1 MWQEA
6 SVPCCVQLSHN
17 VPKTEKPEKFL
28 MRSRSGAGRD
38 VNPRPHIQLSNATH
52 VAFQATLTTHCN
64 TWWLECG
71 WIHRLEYVS
80 ITSLPTCLVPVMM
93 VSRSVTQTQCK
104 TISLLVYV
112 QYDVYSYVCHKVCS
126 ISVLVLAV
134 GVVLLFY
141 PAIKR
146 NFRFLVTSANCV
158 FVCFVSI
165 FYNLPYVVRPSCK
178 WNQEF
183 PSFIAQKVPN
193 YCLFFKYEL
202 FLIETEECSGLL
214 NVCLSICLLSLCHT
228 NVCLCI
234 VASQTIWYSD

>member
-1 MWQEA
+1 MINAAVTMWQEA
-6 SVPCCVQLSHN
+6 SMPCCVQLSHN
-17 VPKTEKPEKFL
+17 VPKTEKPAKFL
-28 MRSRSGAGRD
+28 VRSRSGAGRE
-38 VNPRPHIQLSNATH
+38 VNPRPHIHLSNAKH
-52 VAFQATLTTHCN
+52 VAFQATSSTQCDTCRLQ
-64 TWWLECG
+64 WGRL
-71 WIHRLEYVS
+71 HRLQHVS
-80 ITSLPTCLVPVMM
+80 VTSLPTYLVPVMM

-104 TISLLVYV
+104 TISLAVYV

-146 NFRFLVTSANCV
+146 HFSFLVTSANCV

-193 YCLFFKYEL
+193 YCLE
-202 FLIETEECSGLL
+202 IL
-214 NVCLSICLLSLCHT
+214 NSI
-228 NVCLCI
+228 
-234 VASQTIWYSD
+234 A